1 MLNTSC
7 CVFSV
12 LYYALCFRVCL
23 QNISQGEMLLPSVHA
38 LYAWCSCC
46 ARYCEPGQWKV
57 PPPSRQLGNLA
68 AMCSFDQLIFD
79 TFDILKTDI
88 LPSNTFCSK
97 WHCESVLEWLAFIR
111 MDLKFRLGLS
121 RKPSL
126 LRAGTNVSSP
136 AGRPTII
143 TSHQP
148 TSPSQSPSPIITIHH
163 HSSTIINHQHPSSTI
178 ITSHQPMTPPS
189 VSTQSQTELSTS
201 KRRPTSSTKT
211 NSVFYWLVN
220 GHV

>member
-1 MLNTSC
+1 MLC
-7 CVFSV
+7 MLDV
-12 LYYALCFRVCL
+12 LVVLGIASRVCK
-23 QNISQGEMLLPSVHA
+23 SD
-38 LYAWCSCC
+38 
-46 ARYCEPGQWKV
+46 PGQWTV

-79 TFDILKTDI
+79 TFDILKTAI

-97 WHCESVLEWLAFIR
+97 WHCESVPGWLAFIR

-148 TSPSQSPSPIITIHH
+148 TSPSQSPSQSPSPIITIHH
-163 HSSTIINHQHPSSTI
+163 HSSTINIHHQPSSPLI
-178 ITSHQPMTPPS
+178 S
-189 VSTQSQTELSTS
+189 
-201 KRRPTSSTKT
+201 R
-211 NSVFYWLVN
+211 
-220 GHV
+220 